1 MQVRPHLLYKPNLYH
16 GSSMPDDTTKF
27 HLFDRVVNVREGYS
41 VPLGL
46 RGTVT
51 GEQNV
56 TDHLEPPACEASDH
70 KLEMTFCSQVF
81 ILQRLRTINSW
92 K

>member
-27 HLFDRVVNVREGYS
+27 YLFDRVVNVREGYS

-51 GEQNV
+51 GEP
-56 TDHLEPPACEASDH
+56 L
-70 KLEMTFCSQVF
+70 
-81 ILQRLRTINSW
+81 LR
-92 K
+92 